1 MEFDVIMDLL
11 ERGDIGLKI
20 SVEDTDVVE
29 IRVKDKNIDLDIL
42 DMDKLGRLREEFKN
56 GKFKKA

>member
-1 MEFDVIMDLL
+1 MEFDAIMDLL

-20 SVEDTDVVE
+20 FVEDTDVVE

>member
-1 MEFDVIMDLL
+1 MEFDAIMDLL

>member
-1 MEFDVIMDLL
+1 MEFDAIMDLL
-11 ERGDIGLKI
+11 ERGDVGLKI

>member
-1 MEFDVIMDLL
+1 MEFDAIMDFL
-11 ERGDIGLKI
+11 ERGDVGLKI

-29 IRVKDKNIDLDIL
+29 IRVKDKNVDLDIL